1 MTIMR
6 KVRVALTPR
15 SWFLKTE
22 LSNGAVVYG
31 RNRAGYGGRGIYIFR
46 DSIEPEF
53 QQLEKFLGSSGV
65 FVDIGANIG
74 VYTLKAA
81 KHFGD
86 SGTVLAIEPSPDV
99 LATLYQSVQC
109 NDFSNVRLRN
119 LCVGAR
125 TGVRTL
131 WMNSARPNSFSLVE
145 KNEGAQGLSVL
156 TVSLDDLFEWEKL
169 ARLDYLKIDVE
180 GAEREIFSGA
190 TSTIKN
196 HRPIVQAEVIEK
208 HFIAELPDY
217 SIFQAPGSP
226 NVVYIPN
233 EHEKIRL
240 PKELGWSKIE
250 S

>member
-1 MTIMR
+1 
-6 KVRVALTPR
+6 
-15 SWFLKTE
+15 
-22 LSNGAVVYG
+22 
-31 RNRAGYGGRGIYIFR
+31 
-46 DSIEPEF
+46 
-53 QQLEKFLGSSGV
+53 
-65 FVDIGANIG
+65 
-74 VYTLKAA
+74 
-81 KHFGD
+81 
-86 SGTVLAIEPSPDV
+86 
-99 LATLYQSVQC
+99 
-109 NDFSNVRLRN
+109 
-119 LCVGAR
+119 
-125 TGVRTL
+125 
-131 WMNSARPNSFSLVE
+131 MNSARPNSFSLVE